1 MNRILLATVFLYCA
15 VFLMACN
22 KENGITEEREVP
34 AIKQNIDGI
43 RIAWDYSSMVKIA
56 PADGR
61 TIAYCGY
68 SRLIQL
74 RNNRLACVYETSAG
88 NVELVFSDDLGLTWS
103 VPQIIFAK
111 ENNINMAVPDL
122 IELSDHSLLIA
133 CNPRPLEPYSDDR
146 KFGIKVRKSTD
157 GGENWLDEQL
167 LYEAQSTFNN
177 GCWEPSF
184 AQLPDGEVQLF
195 FSNEGIY
202 TSSDEQNI
210 SVLRSTDNGNN
221 WTEEPEIIGFRQGR
235 RDGMPTPLVL
245 EDKGEII
252 VAIEDNKVGQF
263 KPGIYHEKITDNW
276 TDGYVSA
283 DDNRRDYHP
292 LEDPF
297 EEAVYA
303 GGPYLARLKTGDV
316 LLSYQSTWNRSDLWD
331 RSCQHIE
338 IGDDSGRQFKNRSVP
353 FKIPLSKWGLWNS
366 VSVIEDGSVP
376 VALTSTNAYSYSS
389 TEVWM
394 IKGHV
399 IPEFEIQSGTAT
411 VDGVLDEECWQND
424 WPYFIGHESNTHLSA
439 SLCIDEGSLYV
450 GMKGNDLPAEYNST
464 GKVTFHID
472 TDRTGYEKP
481 HEGTYSFECGLD
493 GQLVIKQGSYGGW
506 EEENVPEKAQYLVKN
521 DGSESQLELAIPLE
535 LFNNVLTGEIGVNF
549 VLSYQ
554 ATTGRVDEAL
564 ANCQENSPYTWCPA
578 SIK

>member
-1 MNRILLATVFLYCA
+1 MICLLSCA
-15 VFLMACN
+15 VFVMACN
-22 KENGITEEREVP
+22 KGNDITEEREIP
-34 AIKQNIDGI
+34 AIKQNIEGI
-43 RIAWDYSSMVKIA
+43 RIAWDYGSMVKIA

-74 RNNRLACVYETSAG
+74 HNNRLACVYETSAG
-88 NVELVFSDDLGLTWS
+88 NVELVFSDDLGMTWS

-111 ENNINMAVPDL
+111 ENNINMAVPDI
-122 IELSDHSLLIA
+122 IELRDHSLLIA

-146 KFGIKVRKSTD
+146 KFGIKVRKSID
-157 GGENWLDEQL
+157 GGENWLDEKL

-210 SVLRSTDNGNN
+210 SVLRSNDNGNN
-221 WTEEPEIIGFRQGR
+221 WTAEPEIVGFRQGR
-235 RDGMPTPLVL
+235 RDGMPAPLVL

-263 KPGIYHEKITDNW
+263 KPGIYHEKITENW
-276 TDGYVSA
+276 TNGYVTA
-283 DDNRRDYHP
+283 DDVRRDYHP

-297 EEAVYA
+297 DEAVYA
-303 GGPYLARLKTGDV
+303 GGPYLARLKTGEV
-316 LLSYQSTWNRSDLWD
+316 LLSYQSTWNRSDIWD

-366 VSVIEDGSVP
+366 VSVIEDGTVP
-376 VALTSTNAYSYSS
+376 VAITSTNAYSYSS

-399 IPEFEIQSGTAT
+399 IPEYEIKTGSPTI
-411 VDGVLDEECWQND
+411 DGDLKDECWQTD
-424 WPYFIGHESNTHLSA
+424 WPYFVGHESPTNMRA
-439 SLCIDEGSLYV
+439 FLCIDDNNLYV
-450 GMKGNDLPAEYNST
+450 AASVDNPTSEFAFN
-464 GKVTFHID
+464 GKVTFQLD
-472 TDRTGYEKP
+472 THRKGYEAP
-481 HEGTYSFECGLD
+481 HDGNYSFECGFD
-493 GQLVIKQGSYGGW
+493 GQIVIKEGNYGEWVERDAPG
-506 EEENVPEKAQYLVKN
+506 EVQCQVKN
-521 DGSESQLELAIPLE
+521 NGSASQLELAIPMQLIG
-535 LFNNVLTGEIGVNF
+535 NNLNRTMGVNI

-554 ATTGRVDEAL
+554 AQGSTINEL
-564 ANCQENSPYTWCPA
+564 MANCDDNSPYTWCPV
-578 SIK
+578 IIE